1 MARYLFRSVIAAGI
15 ALASAGVSAATVKVG
30 IIGPFSGPYSVHG
43 KNFKAGI
50 DAYFAIYGKNV
61 GPDEIEIVYR
71 DLPVPDPAKAKAL
84 AQELIVREK
93 ADILGGVYTT
103 PDAYAIAPILEQAN
117 TPLVIFNAAT
127 LAITE
132 KSPFVVRTSFT
143 LFQTSSPLARVAIER
158 GIKKVVTAVSDYGPG
173 IDAEDAFGRAFKA
186 SGGQITE
193 TIRMPLQ
200 TTDFAPIMQRVK
212 NSGAEA
218 LFAFVPAGPTTVSL
232 LKSYRDAGLD
242 AQGIKFLAPGDLTE
256 ESSLPALG
264 DAALGALTT
273 FHYAVSHDSPENK
286 AFVAAAAKAIGNP
299 DELSFTAVGAFD
311 GMRVIAKMIEA
322 TGGKKDAAKA
332 VAAVKGLSWM
342 SPRGPVTIDPQ
353 TRHVR
358 QNIYLRIVE
367 KIDGKYVNKE
377 ITSVP
382 DVPEA
387 GLFGAK

>member
-173 IDAEDAFGRAFKA
+173 IDAEGAFGRAFKA

>member
-1 MARYLFRSVIAAGI
+1 MARYLLGTVIAAGLI
-15 ALASAGVSAATVKVG
+15 LSSAVVSAATVKVG

-50 DAYFAIYGKNV
+50 DAYFAINGKKA
-61 GPDEIEIVYR
+61 GSEDIEIVYR

-93 ADILGGVYTT
+93 IDILGGVYTT
-103 PDAYAIAPILEQAN
+103 PDAYAIVPILEQSN

-143 LFQTSSPLARVAIER
+143 QFQTSSPLAKVAIER

-173 IDAEDAFGRAFKA
+173 IDAEDAFGRAFKL

-212 NSGAEA
+212 NSGADA

-242 AQGIKFLAPGDLTE
+242 TQGIKFLAPGDLTE

-264 DAALGALTT
+264 EAALGVLTT
-273 FHYAVSHDSPENK
+273 FHYAVSHDSSENK

-332 VAAVKGLSWM
+332 VAAVKGLSWT

-367 KIDGKYVNKE
+367 KVDGKYVNKE

>member
-1 MARYLFRSVIAAGI
+1 MARNLLSAVIAVGFAFG
-15 ALASAGVSAATVKVG
+15 SAPVYAATVKVG

-50 DAYFAIYGKNV
+50 DAYFAINGKTA
-61 GPDEIEIVYR
+61 GADEIEIVYR

-93 ADILGGVYTT
+93 VGILGGVYTT
-103 PDAYAIAPILEQAN
+103 PDAYSIAPILEQSN

-132 KSPFVVRTSFT
+132 KSPLVVRTSFT
-143 LFQTSSPLARVAIER
+143 QFQTSSPLAKVATER

-173 IDAEDAFGRAFKA
+173 IDAEDAFGKAFKS

-212 NSGAEA
+212 NSGADA

-256 ESSLPALG
+256 ESSLPALAE
-264 DAALGALTT
+264 AAVGALTT

-286 AFVAAAAKAIGNP
+286 AFVAAATKAIGNS
-299 DELSFTAVGAFD
+299 DELTFTAVGAFD
-311 GMRVIAKMIEA
+311 GMRVIAKMVEA
-322 TGGKKDAAKA
+322 TGTKRDAAKA
-332 VAAVKGLSWM
+332 VDAVKGMSWT

-367 KIDGKYVNKE
+367 KVDGKYVNKE
-377 ITSVP
+377 IATVP

-387 GLFGAK
+387 GLLSPK

>member
-1 MARYLFRSVIAAGI
+1 MARNLLGIVIAAG
-15 ALASAGVSAATVKVG
+15 LTLSSAAVSAATVKVG

-50 DAYFAIYGKNV
+50 DAYFAINGKKA
-61 GPDEIEIVYR
+61 GSEDIEIVYR

-93 ADILGGVYTT
+93 VDILGGVYTT
-103 PDAYAIAPILEQAN
+103 PDAYAIVPILEQAN

-143 LFQTSSPLARVAIER
+143 LFQTSSPLAKVAIER

-200 TTDFAPIMQRVK
+200 TADFAPIMQRVK
-212 NSGAEA
+212 NSGADA

-242 AQGIKFLAPGDLTE
+242 TQGIKFLAPGDLTE

-286 AFVAAAAKAIGNP
+286 AFVAAATKAIGNP

-367 KIDGKYVNKE
+367 KVDGKYVNKE

-387 GLFGAK
+387 GLFGPK